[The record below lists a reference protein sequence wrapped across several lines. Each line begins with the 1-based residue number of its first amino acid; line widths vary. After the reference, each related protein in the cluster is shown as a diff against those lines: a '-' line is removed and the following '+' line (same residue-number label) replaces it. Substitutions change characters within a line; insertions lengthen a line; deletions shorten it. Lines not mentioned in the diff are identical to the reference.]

1 MLIGNKKLE
10 IQELENFV
18 SADDAA
24 ITIHAE
30 ALRNA
35 EQSFLFLAHFSAD
48 KIIYGINTGFGPMA
62 QYKIADEER
71 KQLQYNLIRSH
82 ASGSGQALN
91 EQYAKL
97 ILLSRLNTLLLGYSG
112 IDPAAIQLMAEM
124 LNLRLYPV
132 IYEHGGVGAS
142 GDLVQLAHVALALI
156 GEGEVWMDGAIVN
169 SGEALSSHGLEPMQI
184 SIREGLAIMNGTSA
198 MTGIGIINL
207 INAKQLVKI
216 AIRVAC
222 LINEVLGTYED
233 HFSPSLNESKLHIG
247 QRKVAA
253 DMQGILADSKLIK
266 HRYEHL
272 YNGQLSE
279 EVFREKVQE
288 YYSIRCVPQI
298 VGAIYDT
305 VLYAEEVVINELNS
319 ANDNPIIDH
328 QGGNVYHG
336 GNFHGD
342 YVALEMD
349 KLKIAISKL
358 SMLLERQLNYLLN
371 DKLNQKLPP
380 FINSGKLGFNFG
392 MQGMQFTATSTVA
405 ENQSLSFP
413 MYLHSIPNNNDNQ
426 DIVSM
431 GTNAALMTAK
441 VIENTFQV
449 AAIQMAAVVHAIE
462 YLGISEQLSSSNKHL
477 YHQLAPMI
485 PLNKEDKPSFI
496 WLRALS
502 NSLKKIDFS
511 A

>member
-1 MLIGNKKLE
+1 MLIGNKKLG
-10 IQELENFV
+10 IQDLRNFV
-18 SADDAA
+18 FADNAVA
-24 ITIHAE
+24 IDAE

-35 EQSFLFLAHFSAD
+35 DSAFKFLKVFSAD

-62 QYKIADEER
+62 QYRIADEER
-71 KQLQYNLIRSH
+71 TQLQYNLIRSH
-82 ASGSGQALN
+82 ASGSGHPLN
-91 EQYAKL
+91 EQQSKL

-112 IDPAAIQLMAEM
+112 IDPEALSLMAEM

-142 GDLVQLAHVALALI
+142 GDLVQLSHVALALI

-169 SGEALSSHGLEPMQI
+169 SGDALARHGLKPMKI

-207 INAKQLVKI
+207 INAQQLVNI
-216 AIRVAC
+216 AVRVAC

-233 HFSPSLNESKLHIG
+233 HFSQALNESKLHAG

-253 DMQGILADSKLIK
+253 DMQRCLADSKLIK

-272 YNGQLSE
+272 YNGELTQ

-305 VLYAEEVVINELNS
+305 IKYAEEVVINELNS

-328 QGGNVYHG
+328 KGGNVYHG

-342 YVALEMD
+342 YVSLEMD
-349 KLKIAISKL
+349 KVKIAISKL

-431 GTNAALMTAK
+431 GANAALMASK
-441 VIENTFQV
+441 VIENTYQV
-449 AAIQMAAVVHAIE
+449 AAIQVAAVVHAIE
-462 YLGISEQLSSSNKHL
+462 HLGISDQLSSSNKHL
-477 YHQLAPMI
+477 YDQLAPLI
-485 PLNKEDKPSFI
+485 PLSTEDKPSFV

-502 NSLKKIDFS
+502 NSLKQIDFS